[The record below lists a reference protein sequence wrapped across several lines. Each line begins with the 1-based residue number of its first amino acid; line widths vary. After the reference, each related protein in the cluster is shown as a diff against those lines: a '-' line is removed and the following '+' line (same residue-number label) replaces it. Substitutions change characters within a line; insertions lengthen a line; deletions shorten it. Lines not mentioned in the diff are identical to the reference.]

1 MYRKTIKSKI
11 YFSGKGL
18 HSGKMYSVT
27 LHPSSKNGIEFVVNN
42 EFIQYNEWN
51 VFNTNLQTSLKNEG
65 SINTINT
72 VEHLI
77 SAFHA
82 LNITDIIV
90 NVLCTEDTNYFEIP
104 IFDGSSKFFYDI
116 INDCGLKELTEKCNY
131 FSYDKKIKVS
141 DENGFIEFHPNED
154 LIIHAIFEN
163 KFFLEDIYGFTLK
176 QYSDICDAKTFCSYK
191 DIEFLRSNGYIKGGD
206 KENALIY
213 DETGKILNPEY
224 YNGTKNFVKHKLI
237 DFIGDI
243 YCLGPIKGEF
253 FIKNPN
259 HTLNNLFCRKI
270 KYFTK
275 TMEENNG

>member
-104 IFDGSSKFFYDI
+104 IFD
-116 INDCGLKELTEKCNY
+116 
-131 FSYDKKIKVS
+131 
-141 DENGFIEFHPNED
+141 
-154 LIIHAIFEN
+154 
-163 KFFLEDIYGFTLK
+163 
-176 QYSDICDAKTFCSYK
+176 
-191 DIEFLRSNGYIKGGD
+191 
-206 KENALIY
+206 
-213 DETGKILNPEY
+213 
-224 YNGTKNFVKHKLI
+224 
-237 DFIGDI
+237 
-243 YCLGPIKGEF
+243 
-253 FIKNPN
+253 
-259 HTLNNLFCRKI
+259 
-270 KYFTK
+270 
-275 TMEENNG
+275 